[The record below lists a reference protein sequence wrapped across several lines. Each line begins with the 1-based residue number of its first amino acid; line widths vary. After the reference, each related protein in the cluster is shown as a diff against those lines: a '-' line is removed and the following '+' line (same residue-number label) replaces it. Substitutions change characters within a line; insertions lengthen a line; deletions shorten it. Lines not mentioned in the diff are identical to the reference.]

1 MSTLGNKDFYVQFK
15 DSVTTRA
22 GKFAVTNSSRYEVY
36 YYIHGEGK
44 FFYFVNDA
52 LMELFPGDIIVTRPG
67 ILCGSYKKL
76 TARYTRLIFRLS
88 PELVSLIELLDKRI
102 YSFITDS
109 EICLIRP
116 DAALAKRVA
125 EISDMIR
132 ALLANEAQGTI
143 DAFSLFLK
151 LLHSAASGAGYTN
164 VGGGVSNELV
174 STVVEKINRDF
185 AELSTVADVA
195 RSLNYSKNYLS
206 QYFKR
211 HMDISL
217 HDFLIGRKLA
227 VAATMLVAGRSVTTC
242 ASACGFGSTA
252 HFISLFKSRYG
263 VTPKKYQENKI

>member
-1 MSTLGNKDFYVQFK
+1 VSTLGNKDFFVQFK

-22 GKFAVTNSSRYEVY
+22 GKFAVTNSSCYEVY
-36 YYIHGEGK
+36 YYIYGEGK
-44 FFYFVNDA
+44 FFYFVNDS
-52 LMELFPGDIIVTRPG
+52 LIELFPGDIIVTRPG

-88 PELVSLIELLDKRI
+88 PELVTLIGLLDKKI
-102 YSFITDS
+102 YDFITDS
-109 EICLIRP
+109 EISLIRP
-116 DAALAKRVA
+116 EGALAERVV
-125 EISDMIR
+125 EISDKLR
-132 ALLANEAQGTI
+132 SLLADGTRSI
-143 DAFSLFLK
+143 IEAFSLFLK
-151 LLHSAASGAGYTN
+151 LLHSAAAGVGYTS
-164 VGGGVSNELV
+164 VRGGVSNELI

-206 QYFKR
+206 QYFKK
-211 HMDISL
+211 HMDVGL

-227 VAATMLVAGRSVTTC
+227 VAATMLVAGKSVTAC

-263 VTPKKYQENKI
+263 VTPKKYQENKL